1 MVRYTAIVM
10 AAACVALSACDDQ
23 APTPA
28 PVDNQSTSAEQAQ
41 ATPSVQDTPKT
52 VKEDSA
58 NEASVPPSLD
68 LSYSEDDIDMRD
80 LSEEELSRYQTGE
93 WFESQK
99 NGDKK
104 LSVKPKIRLKDDAT
118 LEQTMDNYR
127 DSLDGAEMGIEYKTR

>member
-28 PVDNQSTSAEQAQ
+28 PVDSQSTSAEQAQ
-41 ATPSVQDTPKT
+41 ATSSVQDSPKA

-58 NEASVPPSLD
+58 NAASVPPSLD